1 MTNIRLSDSGNKG
14 LKGAAGGKTALSQA
28 RRAAY
33 QILARRGHSRLEV
46 REKLQRRGFP
56 PGIVSTVIK
65 ELEAGH
71 YLDDRLFALTWA
83 QGAVERRHLGPL
95 AVRTGLRL
103 KGIDREII
111 EEVLQKV
118 YAEQDEE
125 QVAGAIGRR
134 RLECMQRGGPEGSR
148 RRLAGYLM
156 RKGFTSE
163 VIGKVLR
170 SIGKQ
175 PTDTLD

>member
-1 MTNIRLSDSGNKG
+1 VTDIRLSDSGNKG
-14 LKGAAGGKTALSQA
+14 LKGAAGGKTTLTQA

-46 REKLQRRGFP
+46 MEKLQRCGFP
-56 PGIVSTVIK
+56 PKIVSTVIK

-83 QGAVERRHLGPL
+83 QGAVKRRYLGPL
-95 AVRTGLRL
+95 ALRTGLRL
-103 KGIDREII
+103 KGIDREVI
-111 EEVLQKV
+111 EEILQKV
-118 YAEQDEE
+118 YAEKDEE

-134 RLECMQRGGPEGSR
+134 RLDLMRQNGPEGSR

-163 VIGKVLR
+163 VIRKVLR

-175 PTDTLD
+175 PSDTLD

>member
-1 MTNIRLSDSGNKG
+1 MTNLRLRDLGNKK

-33 QILARRGHSRLEV
+33 QILARRGHSRLEGM
-46 REKLQRRGFP
+46 EKLQRRGFP
-56 PGIVSTVIK
+56 PRIVSAVIR

-95 AVRTGLRL
+95 ALRTGLRL

-118 YAEQDEE
+118 YAEKDEE
-125 QVAGAIGRR
+125 QVAVTIGRR
-134 RLECMQRGGPEGSR
+134 RLERMQRGGSEGSR

-156 RKGFTSE
+156 SKGFTSE
-163 VIGKVLR
+163 VIRKVLHSLR
-170 SIGKQ
+170 MQ
-175 PTDTLD
+175 PTEVID

>member
-1 MTNIRLSDSGNKG
+1 MTNSGLSDLGNKE
-14 LKGAAGGKTALSQA
+14 LKGAAGGKTALTQA
-28 RRAAY
+28 RRAAFH
-33 QILARRGHSRLEV
+33 ILAHRGHSRLEV
-46 REKLQRRGFP
+46 MEKLQRREFP
-56 PGIVSTVIK
+56 PRIVSAVIK

-95 AVRTGLRL
+95 ALRTGLRL

-111 EEVLQKV
+111 EEVLQRV
-118 YAEQDEE
+118 YAEKDEE
-125 QVAGAIGRR
+125 QVAVTIGRR
-134 RLECMQRGGPEGSR
+134 RLERMQPGGPEGSR
-148 RRLAGYLM
+148 RRLASYLM

-170 SIGKQ
+170 SIGEQ
-175 PTDTLD
+175 PTDRLD